1 MSKVNQSTQNKSRSQ
16 EDELR
21 KSKMMAHLLD
31 ALEDGTDVGHYGQLV
46 FAMVARYF
54 LDEKRIV
61 QLLQKQPGMDEES
74 ARVMLLQVQERD
86 YNPPKREKILA
97 WQSQQDFPICPD
109 ADDPGGCNVYKDLQF
124 PQELYDRI
132 GDFWEEKSEAEQ
144 AG

>member
-109 ADDPGGCNVYKDLQF
+109 LDDPGGCNVYKDLQF

>member
-1 MSKVNQSTQNKSRSQ
+1 MSKGNQPTKNKTRTQ

-21 KSKMMAHLLD
+21 KSNMMAHLLD
-31 ALEDGTDVGHYGQLV
+31 ALDDGTDVGHYGQLV

-54 LDEKRIV
+54 LDDHRIV
-61 QLLQKQPGMDEES
+61 QLLKKQPGMDEEA
-74 ARVMLLQVQERD
+74 ARVILLQVQERD

-97 WQSQQDFPICPD
+97 WQAQQDFPICPD
-109 ADDPGGCNVYKDLQF
+109 ADDPGACNVYKDLQF